1 MMKRTM
7 HLIALL
13 FVCFSSLKTVKYYLK
28 KAMPSTENNF
38 EKAIAIYT
46 EIIDEQN
53 LGSKELYF
61 NLGNAYY
68 KTNKIGP
75 SIYYYEK
82 ALSLD
87 PTDSDV
93 LNNLSF
99 AQKMTIDRIEVLPVS
114 FGERFRKATI
124 LQLHP
129 QYLGHYCTDRFILVC
144 IVFSCCIGFH
154 PNCNSENSALV

>member
-1 MMKRTM
+1 MF
-7 HLIALL
+7 LNAQNSQIL
-13 FVCFSSLKTVKYYLK
+13 FEEGNAQYRK
-28 KAMPSTENNF
+28 NNF

-46 EIIDEQN
+46 EIIDGQN

-61 NLGNAYY
+61 NLANAYY

-87 PTDSDV
+87 PSDSDV
-93 LNNLSF
+93 QNNLSF

-129 QYLGHYCTDRFILVC
+129 NTWAIMPDRFILVC
-144 IVFSCCIGFH
+144 IVFLLYRFSSKL
-154 PNCNSENSALV
+154 NSENSALV